1 MMTVKT
7 KFRECGMAERFEGEM
22 PEILRLLAFPIG
34 LLPLGRALTLAVRR
48 LARRKPAVFERLGDY
63 GRCSFLI
70 APSDLDVSFL
80 VVPDGERAEVKSFPR
95 RTKVSADVTVRG
107 PLLTLLG
114 LLDGTFDGDALFFNR
129 AISVTGRTD
138 ALVALRNAIEDAELK
153 PSDFV
158 GLTGRPGRL
167 VDASVLKGIGAA
179 RRLTGS
185 PLAGPIDGEAA

>member
-1 MMTVKT
+1 
-7 KFRECGMAERFEGEM
+7 MAERFEGEM

-80 VVPDGERAEVKSFPR
+80 IVPDGERAEVKSFPR
-95 RTKVSADVTVRG
+95 RTKASADVTVRG